1 MSSHTSLEQDG
12 SDLTKK
18 KLRHLEHTLLSEGEA
33 SLPFEEEEVSLP
45 LEEEDKPLPT
55 QPGHPQL
62 SGFPPRGAQRYFS
75 PVWVYLLF
83 IFFGGGGIFF
93 HLAKAS
99 QALCMI
105 GAQTARGH
113 DRAAPRR
120 GARSAERT
128 QSLP

>member
-45 LEEEDKPLPT
+45 LEEEDKPPPT

-62 SGFPPRGAQRYFS
+62 RGFPPAGHSVTLALSGSIFYFFFLEGEAFSSTS
-75 PVWVYLLF
+75 PRQ
-83 IFFGGGGIFF
+83 
-93 HLAKAS
+93 AK
-99 QALCMI
+99 LC
-105 GAQTARGH
+105 A
-113 DRAAPRR
+113 
-120 GARSAERT
+120 
-128 QSLP
+128 